1 MFTCLLVFIS
11 LYLFNLKESKMLVI
25 EVLVWMLVEVLAK
38 KRNINKKIF
47 TLESVSINVSMK
59 VNRSRKGTSIKKNI
73 KYKY

>member
-1 MFTCLLVFIS
+1 
-11 LYLFNLKESKMLVI
+11 MLVI